1 MTKQEKL
8 AIVEITADLQ
18 AVNNTLTELAELAE
32 ELNIANFGW
41 LKIDIE
47 KIINKLNKVRK

>member
-8 AIVEITADLQ
+8 AIVEITTDLQ
-18 AVNNTLTELAELAE
+18 AVKNTLTELAELAE
-32 ELNIANFGW
+32 KINIANFGG
-41 LKIDIE
+41 LRKDIE

>member
-18 AVNNTLTELAELAE
+18 AVKNTLTELAEE
-32 ELNIANFGW
+32 SNIANFGW

>member
-1 MTKQEKL
+1 MTKHEKL

-18 AVNNTLTELAELAE
+18 AVKNTLAEL
-32 ELNIANFGW
+32 NQRNANYGW
-41 LKIDIE
+41 LKNDIE

>member
-18 AVNNTLTELAELAE
+18 ALKNTLAEL
-32 ELNIANFGW
+32 NQRNANYGW
-41 LKIDIE
+41 INNDIE
-47 KIINKLNKVRK
+47 KIINKLRELRK

>member
-8 AIVEITADLQ
+8 AIVEITTDLQ
-18 AVNNTLTELAELAE
+18 AVNNTLTELAEE
-32 ELNIANFGW
+32 SNIANFGW
-41 LKIDIE
+41 LKKDIE